1 MDATPQAPA
10 SVRRARQ
17 DDYDAVTRLLEQVD
31 EMHRAALPWL
41 FRAPAGPAR
50 PAAEFEA
57 SLTAADRAIWVA
69 VDASDRAL
77 GVAIGLMRSTTEH
90 PLIRPAR
97 YGLLDVLVV
106 DVPARGRGLGRAL
119 ALAFEQWAIAEA
131 AEWLEV
137 KVYAFNDAAR
147 RAYAAQGYAPLA
159 LQLRKPL
166 GGG

>member
-1 MDATPQAPA
+1 MDATPQSPA
-10 SVRRARQ
+10 SVRRARK

-31 EMHRAALPWL
+31 ETHRAALPWL
-41 FRAPAGPAR
+41 FREPAGPAR
-50 PAAEFEA
+50 PAAEFET
-57 SLTAADRAIWVA
+57 SLAADDRAIWVA

-119 ALAFEQWAIAEA
+119 TLAFEQWAVAEA

-137 KVYAFNDAAR
+137 KVYAFNGAAQ